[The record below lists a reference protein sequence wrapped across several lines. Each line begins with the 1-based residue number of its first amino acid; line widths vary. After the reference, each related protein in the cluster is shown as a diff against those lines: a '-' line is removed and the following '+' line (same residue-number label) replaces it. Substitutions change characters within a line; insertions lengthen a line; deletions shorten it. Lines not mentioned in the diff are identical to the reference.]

1 MGDELKKNLGVDIEL
16 VAGANGIF
24 DVTVDGK
31 LIFSKFPKTPKNSRY
46 DPLSSKLQ
54 NPNKNITSK
63 YVDVPKSWE
72 QF

>member
-31 LIFSKFPKTPKNSRY
+31 LIFSKF
-46 DPLSSKLQ
+46 
-54 NPNKNITSK
+54 
-63 YVDVPKSWE
+63 E
-72 QF
+72 QGRFPQSDEIISLIKGG